1 MNYKTKITMNETG
14 KKIKEIRKKKGL
26 SQEELAESA
35 KVNLRTIQRI
45 ENNESEPRGKTLNL
59 ICEVLDINAED
70 VLDYGKQLD
79 KNYLA
84 IFHLS
89 VVVFLAIPVG
99 NIIVPLIL
107 WMNKKDKIIGL
118 KEIGANL
125 LNFQIL
131 WSIITFLSITGFA
144 FSKIMHYGYYP
155 ILLYVVIGLS
165 VLNIILPITF
175 AIKTSKGKTENLYPN
190 IIKLIK

>member
-1 MNYKTKITMNETG
+1 MNEIG
-14 KKIKEIRKKKGL
+14 KRIRDIRKKKGL

-59 ICEVLDINAED
+59 ICDVLQINPEDI
-70 VLDYGKQLD
+70 LDYGKQPD
-79 KNYLA
+79 KSYLT

-89 VVVFLAIPVG
+89 VIVFLAIPVG

-125 LNFQIL
+125 LNYQIV
-131 WSIITFLSITGFA
+131 WSIITFSSITAFA

-155 ILLYVVIGLS
+155 ILFYVFIGLYA
-165 VLNIILPITF
+165 LNIILPIIF
-175 AIKTSKGKTENLYPN
+175 AIKTNKGKTQNLYPN

>member
-1 MNYKTKITMNETG
+1 MTEIG
-14 KKIKEIRKKKGL
+14 KKIKEVRKKKGL

-59 ICEVLDINAED
+59 ICNVLNINAED
-70 VLDYGKQLD
+70 ILDYGKQMD
-79 KNYLA
+79 KSYLI

-89 VVVFLAIPVG
+89 VIVFLAIPIG
-99 NIIVPLIL
+99 NIVVPLIL

-125 LNFQIL
+125 LNFQIV
-131 WSIITFLSITGFA
+131 WSIFTFISIFTFA
-144 FSKIMHYGYYP
+144 LFKIMHYRTYN
-155 ILLYVVIGLS
+155 ILFYVFIGLYA
-165 VLNIILPITF
+165 LNIILPITF
-175 AIKTSKGKTENLYPN
+175 AIKTNKGKTENLYPN
-190 IIKLIK
+190 FIKLIK

>member
-1 MNYKTKITMNETG
+1 MNEIG
-14 KKIKEIRKKKGL
+14 KRIRDIRKKKGL

-59 ICEVLDINAED
+59 ICDVLQINAED
-70 VLDYGKQLD
+70 ILDYGKQPD
-79 KNYLA
+79 KSYLT

-89 VVVFLAIPVG
+89 VIVFLAIPVG

-125 LNFQIL
+125 LNYQIV
-131 WSIITFLSITGFA
+131 WSIITFSSITAFA

-155 ILLYVVIGLS
+155 ILFYIFIGLYA
-165 VLNIILPITF
+165 LNIILPIIF
-175 AIKTSKGKTENLYPN
+175 AIKTNKGKTQNLYPN

>member
-1 MNYKTKITMNETG
+1 MNEIG
-14 KKIKEIRKKKGL
+14 KKIREVRKKKGL

-59 ICEVLDINAED
+59 ICEVLNINAED
-70 VLDYGKQLD
+70 ILDYGKQTD
-79 KNYLA
+79 KNYLI

-89 VVVFLAIPVG
+89 VIVFLAMPVG

-107 WMNKKDKIIGL
+107 WMNKRDKIIGL
-118 KEIGANL
+118 KKIGANL
-125 LNFQIL
+125 LNFQIV
-131 WSIITFLSITGFA
+131 WSVLTFISITAFA
-144 FSKIMHYGYYP
+144 LLKIMHNGTYQ
-155 ILLYVVIGLS
+155 ILFYTFIGLY

-175 AIKTSKGKTENLYPN
+175 ALKTNKGKTVNLYPN

>member
-1 MNYKTKITMNETG
+1 MNEIG
-14 KKIKEIRKKKGL
+14 KRIRDIRKKKGL

-59 ICEVLDINAED
+59 ICDVLQINAED
-70 VLDYGKQLD
+70 ILDYGKQPD
-79 KNYLA
+79 KSYLT

-89 VVVFLAIPVG
+89 VIVFLAIPVG

-125 LNFQIL
+125 LNYQIV
-131 WSIITFLSITGFA
+131 WSIITFSSITAFA

-155 ILLYVVIGLS
+155 ILFYVFIGLNA
-165 VLNIILPITF
+165 LNIILPIIF
-175 AIKTSKGKTENLYPN
+175 AIKTNKGKTQNLYPN

>member
-1 MNYKTKITMNETG
+1 MNEIG
-14 KKIKEIRKKKGL
+14 KRIRDIRKKKGL

-59 ICEVLDINAED
+59 ICNVLQINAED
-70 VLDYGKQLD
+70 ILDYGKQTD
-79 KNYLA
+79 KSYLT

-89 VVVFLAIPVG
+89 VIVFLAIPVG

-125 LNFQIL
+125 LNYQIV
-131 WSIITFLSITGFA
+131 WSIITFLSITAFA

-155 ILLYVVIGLS
+155 ILFYIFIGLYA
-165 VLNIILPITF
+165 LNIILPIIF
-175 AIKTSKGKTENLYPN
+175 AIKTNKGKTQNLYPN